1 MTRLQLRRPPQ
12 SVGAV
17 AHRSVS
23 PPHRGFHLGFALPF
37 ALRLVARTTRAHSS
51 ILTIRWRPSSLHQS
65 FSA

>member
-1 MTRLQLRRPPQ
+1 MTRLQLRRPQ

-23 PPHRGFHLGFALPF
+23 PPHRGFHLGSHCLS
-37 ALRLVARTTRAHSS
+37 LSVARTTRAHSS